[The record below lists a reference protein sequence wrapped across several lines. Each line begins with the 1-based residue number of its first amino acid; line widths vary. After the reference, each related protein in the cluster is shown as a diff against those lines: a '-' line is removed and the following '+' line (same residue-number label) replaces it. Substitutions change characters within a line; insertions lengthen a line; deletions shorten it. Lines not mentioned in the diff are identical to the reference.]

1 MTAAAEKPD
10 TERIYKDFKDAVN
23 MTAGELEKYLET
35 DDSKRVGWK
44 GESGDQKDK
53 ESVGHQSG
61 ERIVKLLHTKKADLT
76 DDDYRHMQKVIG
88 YIHRHLKQK
97 PDKSNKELAETNWT
111 YSLKNWGHDPLKK

>member
-97 PDKSNKELAETNWT
+97 PDKSDKELAETNWT

>member
-1 MTAAAEKPD
+1 MPSAAEKLD
-10 TERIYKDFKDAVN
+10 TEQVYKDFKDAVN
-23 MTAGELEKYLET
+23 MTASELEKYLES

-44 GESGDQKDK
+44 GDSGDQEDK
-53 ESVGHQSG
+53 ESIGHQSG

-76 DDDYRHMQKVIG
+76 DDDYRHMQKVAG

-97 PDKSNKELAETNWT
+97 PEKSDEELAKTNWT